1 MFRYVAA
8 AALMMVLLS
17 SPVSAKCY
25 ECCGGN
31 MPDGSCI
38 RWCQIVCGSGPH
50 PPIRSAK
57 QCPTSDQDACVRGVV
72 SRFFNEMQHSMRPKE
87 AVKVRQPDHLRN
99 SGFCG
104 GLLCPDGSSAYGDG
118 LSCLCKAKRR
128 CRFHELDCRPSLIRL
143 AGP

>member
-38 RWCQIVCGSGPH
+38 QWCQIVCGSGPH

-57 QCPTSDQDACVRGVV
+57 QCPTSDRTLVCEESSHG
-72 SRFFNEMQHSMRPKE
+72 FSMKCNTVCDRK
-87 AVKVRQPDHLRN
+87 KRLR
-99 SGFCG
+99 
-104 GLLCPDGSSAYGDG
+104 
-118 LSCLCKAKRR
+118 
-128 CRFHELDCRPSLIRL
+128 
-143 AGP
+143 